1 MRVIFPKRLMESVF
15 PTVRNGGIF
24 NTSSLDLQFART
36 KTLDPRITFTRASS
50 GTYVGSDGVIKTAT
64 TNLLLRSEEFDNAS
78 WIKLAAT
85 VNANA
90 ETSPFGSLAA
100 DKLVETTA
108 ASSYHYILQTC
119 SYAPQTTFSIFA
131 KKGERSVLRLQTGGD
146 NYGAD
151 FNLNTGATGNLNNVA
166 SVSMVSVGNGWY
178 RCSITTSNTVALN
191 GILIILNS
199 AGFNTP
205 VYTGDGTS
213 GIYLWGAQ
221 LEQSSTVG
229 EYIPTTSTINSAPR
243 FDHNP
248 TTGESLG
255 LLVEEQRTNL
265 LTASE
270 AMHTSPWGLAAAT
283 AVANDGVAPD
293 GTTTADKVIS
303 TGGGVFRAG
312 VGVANSTAYTY
323 SVFLKHVAGTGVVSA
338 VGFERFGS
346 TPLAGT
352 SSFNLLTGAI
362 VNGAAVQSSSITRYP
377 NNWYRVS
384 VTATST
390 DVTTTV
396 VNYAAASGNEFLIW
410 GAQLETGAFP
420 TSYIP
425 TTTATVT
432 RSADVASITGANFS
446 SWYRQDEGTVFAET
460 QFPAGTAVNTSSRTV
475 LDITDGTTNNRL
487 NIRAIGVATTTD
499 QLTVRSG
506 AATSAQFGS
515 NGSAVSTAFRK
526 LACAVKVDDFA
537 SWATGATTAATDT
550 SGAMPVAVSQASLG
564 SSFAGTEVMAGTIRR
579 LTYWPSRL
587 PNSTLQEITR

>member
-1 MRVIFPKRLMESVF
+1 MESVF

-50 GTYVGSDGVIKTAT
+50 GTYVGSDGLIKTAT
-64 TNLLLRSEEFDNAS
+64 TNLLLRSEELSNAT
-78 WIKLAAT
+78 WAKDFTVAT
-85 VNANA
+85 ADQATAPNG
-90 ETSPFGSLAA
+90 TLTA
-100 DKLVETTA
+100 DKVAEDSTTNFHAISQYVSGFASGAVASLSIYAKA
-108 ASSYHYILQTC
+108 AGRTKFRIQTD
-119 SYAPQTTFSIFA
+119 S
-131 KKGERSVLRLQTGGD
+131 TGGS
-146 NYGAD
+146 GTAD
-151 FNLNTGATGNLNNVA
+151 FDLSAVTATSGTGVFSAGSIQA
-166 SVSMVSVGNGWY
+166 VGDGWY
-178 RCSITTSNTVALN
+178 RCSVRCTTSGAGAIGLKV
-191 GILIILNS
+191 ILAATTYGTS
-199 AGFNTP
+199 YA
-205 VYTGDGTS
+205 GDGTS
-213 GIYLWGAQ
+213 GLFLWGAQ

-446 SWYRQDEGTVFAET
+446 SWYRQDEGTVFAEVALNGRRASSPFV
-460 QFPAGTAVNTSSRTV
+460 QFEDATAGDRIQLRQSADAANVFAQA
-475 LDITDGTTNNRL
+475 TDG
-487 NIRAIGVATTTD
+487 A
-499 QLTVRSG
+499 
-506 AATSAQFGS
+506 SASPGI
-515 NGSAVSTAFRK
+515 ASTAF
-526 LACAVKVDDFA
+526 AVGTNFKIAFA
-537 SWATGATTAATDT
+537 TKASDYAASIGGAT
-550 SGAMPVAVSQASLG
+550 ASASSTLTTIPTVDRLTFS
-564 SSFAGTEVMAGTIRR
+564 SSFNPPAAGTIRR

-587 PNSTLQEITR
+587 ANNVLQEITR